1 MWNLRKLQW
10 KVQWRRSSMCA
21 SAQAKTI
28 LGVADKLIA
37 LGRRGIK
44 DTRGRHPSV
53 IRPAVP
59 VPAADVKVEGDK
71 APVPDK

>member
-1 MWNLRKLQW
+1 
-10 KVQWRRSSMCA
+10 MCA

-53 IRPAVP
+53 VRPAAAA
-59 VPAADVKVEGDK
+59 PAADVKAEGDK
-71 APVPDK
+71 PPVADK